1 MYAIIET
8 GGKQYKVE
16 KGLEMDV
23 ELLSGKK
30 EGDAVQF
37 DKVLLLGNK
46 GKIEVGAPYIKDAQV
61 DAKVLSIGKD
71 KKVTSFKFK
80 RKTNYHRTIGHRQM
94 YTRVK
99 IESIQ
104 GLPAGRQGE

>member
-8 GGKQYKVE
+8 GGKQYTVE

-23 ELLSGKK
+23 ELLADKK
-30 EGDAVQF
+30 AGDDVKF
-37 DKVLLLGNK
+37 EKVLMLGNK
-46 GKIEVGAPYIKDAQV
+46 GKIEVGTPYLADAHV
-61 DAKVLSIGKD
+61 DAKVVSIGKD

-80 RKTNYHRTIGHRQM
+80 RKTNYHRTIGHRQN

-99 IESIQ
+99 IESIK
-104 GLPAGRQGE
+104 GE